1 MKYRALLVVVLLSQ
15 FCLGREIQVHAG
27 QSIQSAVDQARPGDR
42 VVVGPGTYHE
52 VGRPCP
58 SAPNAMCAV
67 SITQNGI
74 SLEGRPHGGNAVILA
89 NAGGQDAGIE
99 VANPKS
105 ATTQCFKDPSARIS
119 GISITGFTVN
129 GFAGSGIRLVCADE
143 WVVAFNSVNN
153 NAEYGIFPV
162 NSSNGRVHHNVAT
175 GANDTGVY
183 VGQSHHVRADHNVAS
198 ANVSGFEIENSTNV
212 RFDHNEAFGNTGGIL
227 VFILPNLSVLTGAN
241 NQVDHNWLHDNNK
254 ANTCL
259 NPADDV
265 CLVPPG
271 SGVLVVAGDSNVV
284 EHNVIQRN
292 ETFGVAVSDF
302 CTPFQ
307 VPIAACFS
315 LGFDPLPENTRILFN
330 LLQDNGTNSQFPGVP
345 GADLFWTGAGTGN
358 CWRGNRAASEIPSP
372 LPVCSKE

>member
-1 MKYRALLVVVLLSQ
+1 
-15 FCLGREIQVHAG
+15 
-27 QSIQSAVDQARPGDR
+27 
-42 VVVGPGTYHE
+42 
-52 VGRPCP
+52 
-58 SAPNAMCAV
+58 
-67 SITQNGI
+67 
-74 SLEGRPHGGNAVILA
+74 
-89 NAGGQDAGIE
+89 
-99 VANPKS
+99 
-105 ATTQCFKDPSARIS
+105 
-119 GISITGFTVN
+119 
-129 GFAGSGIRLVCADE
+129 
-143 WVVAFNSVNN
+143 
-153 NAEYGIFPV
+153 
-162 NSSNGRVHHNVAT
+162 
-175 GANDTGVY
+175 
-183 VGQSHHVRADHNVAS
+183 VAS

-227 VFILPNLSVLTGAN
+227 VFILPNLSVLTGAH

-315 LGFDPLPENTRILFN
+315 LGFDPLPENTRVLFN
-330 LLQDNGTNSQFPGVP
+330 LLEDNGANSQFPGVP

-358 CWRGNRAASEIPSP
+358 CWRGNRTATEIPSP
-372 LPVCSKE
+372 LPECSKD